1 MSLKIETKKKNIKK
15 PPHTLIS
22 DIEVASCF
30 AGVKKQKR
38 SLCALATLLE
48 LARAVF
54 V

>member
-1 MSLKIETKKKNIKK
+1 MSLKIETKKNIKK

-22 DIEVASCF
+22 DIELASCS

-38 SLCALATLLE
+38 FLCALAIVLE